1 MEGSEMSKKIRM
13 TVMLLV
19 LVLITGCVYTSKL
32 PPLAEKHNPNKPII
46 ITNATVFTGDQNS
59 TVLENVDILV
69 ENGKIVRIG
78 MFSLPKTECEEI
90 DAKGKMV
97 IPGLVDHHIHIIS
110 PGAPPWFPVMPDENL
125 VDRNLS
131 SYLYAG
137 ITTVFDMG
145 GPVYDMESLKQRILA
160 EDKVNP
166 RLIYAGKQLNKKGG
180 HPDYMLRRMI
190 PWPVNVLTI
199 HKVMFAVSDEDDIRS
214 AVSENKAHG
223 AAMTKIMIDQLPL
236 GIPSLYED
244 LAGRIVKES
253 KEAGMS
259 VGAHIG
265 SESDLITGLNSGVR
279 FFAHAPYRS
288 SLSDSTIQK
297 MKDSQAAIIPTLV
310 VFDYSA
316 DFFQNSLHF
325 TSMDKEILD
334 PNILAA
340 YMELTPE
347 KLEIKDPQ
355 LESWVHDLVTY
366 RDIKFDNVRRM
377 KQAGIPIIAG
387 TDSPN
392 LATVPGASLHTE
404 MRLLVE
410 KCGFT
415 PEEAVRAATCVSG
428 KMIQTLTGIKGV
440 GSITEG
446 GPADLLILNKDF
458 RDDIRQTENIYMVIA
473 DGRIVKRR

>member
-1 MEGSEMSKKIRM
+1 MSKKIRM